1 MLPCG
6 IGVAEE
12 WQNFIAQG
20 ESADVLRTA
29 VCEESPELPG
39 LSLPNTPEAEK
50 GGLPCLLGWPGQQ
63 SEFRLQRENLSQLN
77 KMSWELRAPRILK
90 GML

>member
-1 MLPCG
+1 M
-6 IGVAEE
+6 AEE
-12 WQNFIAQG
+12 WQNFVARG
-20 ESADVLRTA
+20 ESAVGLRRA
-29 VCEESPELPG
+29 ICEESPELPG
-39 LSLPNTPEAEK
+39 LSLPSTPEAEK
-50 GGLPCLLGWPGQQ
+50 GGLPCLLGWPEQQ

>member
-6 IGVAEE
+6 TGVAEE
-12 WQNFIAQG
+12 WQDFVARG
-20 ESADVLRTA
+20 
-29 VCEESPELPG
+29 ESPELPG

-50 GGLPCLLGWPGQQ
+50 GGLPCLLGRPGQQ

-77 KMSWELRAPRILK
+77 VM
-90 GML
+90 GT